1 VGRLSGLRSPHIGRL
16 ANADNGG
23 IHEHRISGWLQKRCS
38 RRYITLAFPCRDA
51 TPAKNDDMIRAA
63 ILGLGRWGRSLVS
76 SVQDNT
82 DDIRFVVGH
91 TRTRAKAEDYC
102 RTKGI
107 RLVDDFEAILSDPD
121 IDAVVLATPHS
132 QHAEQIKQAAAAG
145 KHVLV
150 EKPITLDHASAQVA
164 VEAARQA
171 GIVLA
176 VGYCRRFHPS
186 FGELRQRLQD
196 GRLGMIVGL
205 VAQHTTSTS
214 TFIAPENWRADPD
227 EAPAGAMTAVGLH
240 SLDLMIEFGGHVR
253 DVLCVTARH
262 GDGPSDD
269 TTTVL
274 MRFAGGVTGTIFCSV
289 ATATNFSFSAYGS
302 MGLAEVHGAALQ
314 HFRFVPISQQAPT
327 GPVLAPPDQIIDYSG
342 FNMLN
347 AELIEF
353 ARCIRDKRA
362 YPVGIDD
369 VLHGMAVFDAAV
381 QSAKTGR
388 IVGIPE
394 S

>member
-1 VGRLSGLRSPHIGRL
+1 
-16 ANADNGG
+16 
-23 IHEHRISGWLQKRCS
+23 
-38 RRYITLAFPCRDA
+38 
-51 TPAKNDDMIRAA
+51 MIRAA
-63 ILGLGRWGRSLVS
+63 IIGLGRWGRSLVN
-76 SVQDNT
+76 SVQDGA

-91 TRTRAKAEDYC
+91 TRTRAKAEDFC
-102 RTKGI
+102 RAKGV
-107 RLVDDFEAILSDPD
+107 RLVDDFDAILSDPG

-145 KHVLV
+145 KHILV
-150 EKPITLDHASAQVA
+150 EKPITLDRASAQTA

-171 GIVLA
+171 GVMLA

-186 FGELRQRLQD
+186 FGELRQRLRD
-196 GRLGMIVGL
+196 GRLGKIIGI

-214 TFIAPENWRADPD
+214 TFIPPGNWRANPD

-240 SLDLMIEFGGHVR
+240 SLDLMIEFAGRVR
-253 DVLCVTARH
+253 DVQCMTGRH

-274 MRFAGGVTGTIFCSV
+274 MRFADGATGTIFCSV

-302 MGLAEVHGAALQ
+302 LGMAEVRGASLQ
-314 HFRFVPISQQAPT
+314 HFRFVPISQQAPD
-327 GPVLAPPDQIIDYSG
+327 GPVVAPPDQTVEHNG
-342 FNMLN
+342 FNMLKV
-347 AELIEF
+347 ELIEF
-353 ARCIRDKRA
+353 AHCIRDKRA

-381 QSAKTGR
+381 QSAKAGH
-388 IVGIPE
+388 IVEVPAQ
-394 S
+394 

>member
-1 VGRLSGLRSPHIGRL
+1 
-16 ANADNGG
+16 
-23 IHEHRISGWLQKRCS
+23 
-38 RRYITLAFPCRDA
+38 
-51 TPAKNDDMIRAA
+51 MIRAA
-63 ILGLGRWGRSLVS
+63 IIGLGRWGRSLVN
-76 SVQDNT
+76 SVQDSP
-82 DDIRFVVGH
+82 DIRFVVGN
-91 TRTRAKAEDYC
+91 TRTRAKVEEFC
-102 RTKGI
+102 QGKGL
-107 RLVDDFEAILSDPD
+107 RLVDDFGAILADPN

-145 KHVLV
+145 KHILV
-150 EKPITLDHASAQVA
+150 EKPITLDYASAQAA
-164 VEAARQA
+164 VEAAQQA
-171 GIVLA
+171 GVILA

-186 FGELRQRLQD
+186 FGEIRQRLRD
-196 GRLGMIVGL
+196 GRLGKIVGM

-214 TFIAPENWRADPD
+214 TFIPPDNWRADPD

-240 SLDLMIEFGGHVR
+240 ALDLMIEFAGRVR
-253 DVLCVTARH
+253 TVQCVTARH

-274 MRFAGGVTGTIFCSV
+274 MRFSGGVTGTIFCSV
-289 ATATNFSFSAYGS
+289 ATATNFSFTAYGS

-327 GPVLAPPDQIIDYSG
+327 GPVLAPPDQVADHGG

-347 AELIEF
+347 AELVEF

-381 QSAKTGR
+381 KSAKTGG
-388 IVGIPE
+388 IVE
-394 S
+394 LATH